1 VLKEFVW
8 FELLAS
14 STILPSVYIYVS
26 CFLRKYTYGKVFI
39 YIVALIMA
47 RIGIFYSTGCEFEY
61 AENY

>member
-1 VLKEFVW
+1 
-8 FELLAS
+8 LAS

-39 YIVALIMA
+39 YIVALIMT
-47 RIGIFYSTGCEFEY
+47 RIGIFYNTGCEFES